1 MPFVVVTSWLI
12 VLLGDALPIRSLRVV
27 RVLRPLRSV
36 KRIKGLRVV
45 VEAIMSS
52 LPAISS
58 VCVVGLAMLTML
70 SVLGMELFLGKMHR
84 CTHTAVAVANKTQ
97 CLAAGGVWRK
107 AKFNFDSFPEAFL
120 SVFII
125 ATGDNWQ
132 DLMYEAMD
140 VVGVKIKNQSE
151 ITRSGRAFTFSYRFS
166 LASCSGQISLCRR
179 SSTTSIVSHTSE
191 NDGKLLRHR

>member
-1 MPFVVVTSWLI
+1 
-12 VLLGDALPIRSLRVV
+12 
-27 RVLRPLRSV
+27 
-36 KRIKGLRVV
+36 
-45 VEAIMSS
+45 MSS

-84 CTHTAVAVANKTQ
+84 CTNTAVTVANKTQ

-140 VVGVKIKNQSE
+140 VVGVDQEPIRDNAKWACVYFFVSILFGFLLWANLFVSALIDNFNRIANDAERRQ
-151 ITRSGRAFTFSYRFS
+151 A
-166 LASCSGQISLCRR
+166 ASSPMSNACGSKQCYSPRCTL
-179 SSTTSIVSHTSE
+179 TTLGVDHHRKRP
-191 NDGKLLRHR
+191 GKPSCMA